1 MKEFINNLKGD
12 KVIWAFIALL
22 ALISFMPV
30 YSASS
35 NLAYGANGSGNTVSF
50 LIKHFAHVG
59 IGFLIVYVVHKV
71 PYHYFKAISWFA
83 MPIVA
88 LLLMYTL
95 FQGKTIGGANASR
108 WIQIPFIGIGFQTST
123 LASMVLLIYVAR
135 YLAKK
140 REVEDSFKKSVLELW
155 LPVFFILML
164 ILPANFSTAALIFAM
179 VAMLVFVGKYPLKY
193 LAIIIGTGIVALT
206 FFILVA
212 KAFPGAFPNR
222 VDTWISRIENFTSD
236 KPDEDNYQIEKAKIA
251 IATGGLR
258 GLGPG
263 KSVQKNF
270 LPQSSSDF
278 IYAIIVEENGLIGA
292 VVIMFLYIM
301 LFIRFLIASH
311 KANTLFGKL
320 LVVGLGFPIV
330 FQALIN
336 MGVAV
341 ELLPVTGQTLPLI
354 SSGGSSIWMTCISLG
369 IILSVTKK
377 DEEIAEEI
385 LEKAKREEAL
395 QRLIEREMNGELDEE
410 EEKNEEEES
419 EYTNEKVEQ
428 RYAIEDVSENPMKA
442 VMGK

>member
-35 NLAYGANGSGNTVSF
+35 NLAYSANGSGNTMSF

-59 IGFLIVYVVHKV
+59 IGFLIVYMVHKI
-71 PYHYFKAISWFA
+71 PYHYFKAISMIA
-83 MPIVA
+83 LPIVG
-88 LLLMYTL
+88 LLLLYTL
-95 FQGKTIGGANASR
+95 LQGKTIGGANASR
-108 WIQIPFIGIGFQTST
+108 WIQIPFVGISFQTST
-123 LASMVLLIYVAR
+123 LASMVLMIYVAR

-140 REVEDSFKKSVLELW
+140 REVEDTFKKSVIELW
-155 LPVFFILML
+155 LPVFAIIML
-164 ILPANFSTAALIFAM
+164 ILPANFSTAALIFSM

-193 LAIIIGTGIVALT
+193 LGLVIGAGIVGLT
-206 FFILVA
+206 FFILLA
-212 KAFPGAFPNR
+212 KEFPDAFPNR
-222 VDTWISRIENFTSD
+222 VDTWVSRIENFTSD

-251 IATGGLR
+251 IATGGIY
-258 GLGPG
+258 GVGPG
-263 KSVQKNF
+263 KSIQKNF

-278 IYAIIVEENGLIGA
+278 IYAIIVEENGLLGA
-292 VVIMFLYIM
+292 LTVMFLYIM

-336 MGVAV
+336 MAVAV

-354 SSGGSSIWMTCISLG
+354 SSGGSSIWMTCVSLG

-377 DEEIAEEI
+377 DEEIAQEN
-385 LEKAKREEAL
+385 LERAQREEAL
-395 QRLIEREMNGELDEE
+395 QRLIEREMNGENNPDED
-410 EEKNEEEES
+410 
-419 EYTNEKVEQ
+419 TAVENKEPQ
-428 RYAIEDVSENPMKA
+428 YAIEDVSDNPMKA

>member
-35 NLAYGANGSGNTVSF
+35 NLAFSANGSGNTVSF

-59 IGFLIVYVVHKV
+59 IGFLIVYMVHKI
-71 PYHYFKAISWFA
+71 PYHYFKAISMVA
-83 MPIVA
+83 LPIVW
-88 LLLMYTL
+88 LLLLYTL
-95 FQGKTIGGANASR
+95 LQGKTIGGANASR

-123 LASMVLLIYVAR
+123 LASMVLMIYVAR

-140 REVEDSFKKSVLELW
+140 REIEDSFKKSVIELW
-155 LPVFFILML
+155 LPVFAILML

-179 VAMLVFVGKYPLKY
+179 VSMLVFVGKYPLKY
-193 LAIIIGTGIVALT
+193 LGIIIGTGIIALT
-206 FFILVA
+206 FFILIA

-222 VDTWISRIENFTSD
+222 VDTWISRIENFTGD

-251 IATGGLR
+251 IATGGFY
-258 GLGPG
+258 GVGPG

-292 VVIMFLYIM
+292 FVIMFLYIM

-377 DEEIAEEI
+377 DEEIAQEI
-385 LEKAKREEAL
+385 LDKAKREEAL
-395 QRLIEREMNGELDEE
+395 QRLIEREMNDEVDEE
-410 EEKNEEEES
+410 NESNEEEES

-428 RYAIEDVSENPMKA
+428 RYAIEDVSDNPMKA